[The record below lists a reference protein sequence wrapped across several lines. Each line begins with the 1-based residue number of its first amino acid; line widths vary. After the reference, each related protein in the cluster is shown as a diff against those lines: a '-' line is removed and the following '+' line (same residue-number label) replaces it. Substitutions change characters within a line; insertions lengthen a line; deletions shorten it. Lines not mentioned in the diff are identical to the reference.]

1 MNLNVDLMENN
12 VIQINV
18 GITIK
23 VDVSVK
29 NVKYVNNIMFGIF
42 EIHNEIKQPVQ
53 SDIILWCS
61 EIVVMLK
68 KVYDS

>member
-1 MNLNVDLMENN
+1 MENN

-42 EIHNEIKQPVQ
+42 EIHSEIKQPVQ
-53 SDIILWCS
+53 SDIIL
-61 EIVVMLK
+61 
-68 KVYDS
+68 

>member
-42 EIHNEIKQPVQ
+42 ENHNEIKKPVQ
-53 SDIILWCS
+53 SDIIL
-61 EIVVMLK
+61 
-68 KVYDS
+68 

>member
-12 VIQINV
+12 VIQING

-42 EIHNEIKQPVQ
+42 KIHNEIKQPVH
-53 SDIILWCS
+53 SDIIL
-61 EIVVMLK
+61 
-68 KVYDS
+68 